1 MQATHICTLY
11 LPHPHYCSYV
21 DTLLPLKEYP
31 ETSNLRKP
39 EGNCRSK
46 ETARPMFMEV
56 IKSRTADFSTDG
68 FIRHYLKIHNR
79 GRVFKKDFVKRL
91 SNHLLKNKLPLDNYL
106 EAIIVTNEHGVVV
119 SSTQEELQGK
129 SIADQ
134 NVFLQGTSMGYGQV
148 YIGQPHYSPY
158 FDTNC
163 IYITAPIHSEH
174 DSEILGV
181 VINVYCFSILNNITT
196 NRIGMGETGE
206 VYLVNK
212 NKIMLTE
219 SRFIDKAPHKL
230 VVDTEPI
237 HKAIEGNQEMLG
249 IYSDYR
255 GVPVLGAS
263 LQIPEYGWILLS
275 EIDRSEAFAPLK
287 RLGLIALILGI
298 VSSMSVVILGITTAS
313 SMSKPIKDLTNAT
326 EILAGGNLSHR
337 VQISRNDEIGIL
349 ANSFNIMAKN
359 LNNEITERKRIS
371 EELRTLNESLERR
384 VEERTAAIEKMN
396 EKLRVEISEHKNLK
410 EELVYLAD
418 YDPLTNLFNRRRFRK
433 ELDGLLAYSR
443 RYGVEGTLLFIDL
456 DNFKYINDVHGH
468 RVGDEFLI
476 GLAGLLKG
484 RLRQT
489 DLVARLGGDEFAIYL
504 PQVDTNQVM
513 VIAEG
518 IAKLIE
524 QHTMV
529 IKGQRQPTGVTASIG
544 VVLFPLHGTMP
555 EELLTCADIA
565 MYQAKKEGGNSVCV
579 YNVDQKM
586 EIESLLN
593 WKNRIQVALAEDRF
607 VLHFQPI
614 TDFNQLNIIGYEAL
628 LRMVDENGK
637 LIPPSSFISVAEH
650 FGLMR
655 EIDCLVVRRAIK
667 LLAEIQ
673 KTGKKQYIEVNLSDK
688 SFTDRELLLIIK
700 KELTTAGINAANL
713 VLTITENALMANM
726 FLAERFIKALK
737 DMGCRVGIDDFGVG
751 FSSFNFLKKL
761 PVDYLKIDGSLIHDI
776 TNNPVDQHLVRAM
789 VEVARGL
796 GKQTVAEF
804 VENKATIQ
812 LLSEY
817 GVDFGQ
823 GYYIG
828 KPFIF
833 SEKPSKHKD

>member
-1 MQATHICTLY
+1 
-11 LPHPHYCSYV
+11 
-21 DTLLPLKEYP
+21 
-31 ETSNLRKP
+31 
-39 EGNCRSK
+39 
-46 ETARPMFMEV
+46 
-56 IKSRTADFSTDG
+56 
-68 FIRHYLKIHNR
+68 
-79 GRVFKKDFVKRL
+79 
-91 SNHLLKNKLPLDNYL
+91 
-106 EAIIVTNEHGVVV
+106 
-119 SSTQEELQGK
+119 
-129 SIADQ
+129 
-134 NVFLQGTSMGYGQV
+134 
-148 YIGQPHYSPY
+148 
-158 FDTNC
+158 
-163 IYITAPIHSEH
+163 
-174 DSEILGV
+174 
-181 VINVYCFSILNNITT
+181 
-196 NRIGMGETGE
+196 MGETGE

-255 GVPVLGAS
+255 GVPVLGVS

-287 RLGLIALILGI
+287 RLGIIALILGI

-359 LNNEITERKRIS
+359 LNNEITAYKLTEESLRESEERFKTMFNSATDGILVVDPDTKNLYLGNDAICRMLGYTLGEIMILNVADIHPKESLPYILEQFEKQLRGGITGTKDIPVRRKDGSVFYADINASSITLDKKTYLMGMFRDITEQKRIL
-371 EELRTLNESLERR
+371 EELRTLNESLEQR
-384 VEERTAAIEKMN
+384 VAERTAAVEKMN
-396 EKLRVEISEHKNLK
+396 EELRIEISEHKKLK
-410 EELVYLAD
+410 EGLVYLAD
-418 YDPLTNLFNRRRFRK
+418 YDPLTNLFNRRRFQK
-433 ELDGLLAYSR
+433 EIDGLLAYSR
-443 RYGVEGTLLFIDL
+443 RYGVEGTLLFFDL
-456 DNFKYINDVHGH
+456 DNFKYLNDVHGH
-468 RVGDEFLI
+468 QVGDEFLI
-476 GLAGLLKG
+476 ELAGLLKG

-489 DLVARLGGDEFAIYL
+489 DIVARLGGDEFAIYL
-504 PQVDTNQVM
+504 PQVDTNQAM
-513 VIAEG
+513 VVAEG

-524 QHTMV
+524 QHVMI
-529 IKGQRQPTGVTASIG
+529 IKGQQQPAGVTVSIG

-565 MYQAKKEGGNSVCV
+565 MYQAKKEGGNRVCV

-637 LIPPSSFISVAEH
+637 LIPPSNFISVAEH

-655 EIDCLVVRRAIK
+655 EIDGLVVRRAIK

-673 KTGKKQYIEVNLSDK
+673 KTGKKQYIEVNLSDN
-688 SFTDRELLLIIK
+688 SFTDRELLLTIK
-700 KELTTAGINAANL
+700 KELTTTGINAANL

-737 DMGCRVGIDDFGVG
+737 DMGAVLVLTISVSVFRRLT
-751 FSSFNFLKKL
+751 FSKN
-761 PVDYLKIDGSLIHDI
+761 YRLI
-776 TNNPVDQHLVRAM
+776 T
-789 VEVARGL
+789 
-796 GKQTVAEF
+796 
-804 VENKATIQ
+804 
-812 LLSEY
+812 
-817 GVDFGQ
+817 
-823 GYYIG
+823 
-828 KPFIF
+828 
-833 SEKPSKHKD
+833 

>member
-1 MQATHICTLY
+1 MKAK
-11 LPHPHYCSYV
+11 
-21 DTLLPLKEYP
+21 LLLSFK
-31 ETSNLRKP
+31 
-39 EGNCRSK
+39 CR
-46 ETARPMFMEV
+46 
-56 IKSRTADFSTDG
+56 
-68 FIRHYLKIHNR
+68 
-79 GRVFKKDFVKRL
+79 
-91 SNHLLKNKLPLDNYL
+91 LLIFAL
-106 EAIIVTNEHGVVV
+106 
-119 SSTQEELQGK
+119 
-129 SIADQ
+129 
-134 NVFLQGTSMGYGQV
+134 
-148 YIGQPHYSPY
+148 
-158 FDTNC
+158 C
-163 IYITAPIHSEH
+163 ISLIPITALTLTYYFHSR
-174 DSEILGV
+174 
-181 VINVYCFSILNNITT
+181 N
-196 NRIGMGETGE
+196 
-206 VYLVNK
+206 
-212 NKIMLTE
+212 
-219 SRFIDKAPHKL
+219 
-230 VVDTEPI
+230 
-237 HKAIEGNQEMLG
+237 
-249 IYSDYR
+249 
-255 GVPVLGAS
+255 
-263 LQIPEYGWILLS
+263 
-275 EIDRSEAFAPLK
+275 
-287 RLGLIALILGI
+287 IALILGI
-298 VSSMSVVILGITTAS
+298 VGSTSVIILGITIAR
-313 SMSKPIKDLTNAT
+313 SMSKPIKELTNAT
-326 EILAGGNLSHR
+326 EILASGNLNHR

-349 ANSFNIMAKN
+349 AKGFNTMAESLDK
-359 LNNEITERKRIS
+359 EITERKRIL
-371 EELRTLNESLERR
+371 EELRTLNESLEQR
-384 VEERTAAIEKMN
+384 VAERTAAVEKKN
-396 EKLRVEISEHKNLK
+396 EKLCVEVSEHKKLK
-410 EELVYLAD
+410 ENLVYLAD
-418 YDPLTNLFNRRRFRK
+418 YDPLTNLFNRRRFQK
-433 ELDGLLAYSR
+433 EIDGLLAYSR
-443 RYGVEGTLLFIDL
+443 RYGVEGTLLFLDL
-456 DNFKYINDVHGH
+456 DNFKYLNDVHGH
-468 RVGDEFLI
+468 QVGDEFLI
-476 GLAGLLKG
+476 ELAGLLKG

-489 DLVARLGGDEFAIYL
+489 DIVARLGGDEFAIYL
-504 PQVDTNQVM
+504 PQVDTNQAM
-513 VIAEG
+513 VVAEG

-524 QHTMV
+524 HHTMV
-529 IKGQRQPTGVTASIG
+529 IKGQQQPAGVTASIG

-614 TDFNQLNIIGYEAL
+614 TDFNQQLNIIGYEAL

-655 EIDCLVVRRAIK
+655 EIDGLVVRRAIK
-667 LLAEIQ
+667 LLAEMQ

-688 SFTDRELLLIIK
+688 SFTDRELLLTIK
-700 KELTTAGINAANL
+700 KELTTTGINAANL

-761 PVDYLKIDGSLIHDI
+761 PVDYLKIDGSLIHNI

-833 SEKPSKHKD
+833 SEKSGKRKD